1 MVQLKVG
8 VLDKEREYLK
18 QLAAYLVRKKE
29 CFFKVWTFW
38 DMRAYERAAEAEV
51 FDALL
56 VTGACLEEMEIE
68 KISSKIILFRE
79 DCIPGFAQHLPSV
92 FK

>member
-1 MVQLKVG
+1 MRFVLVQLKVA

-56 VTGACLEEMEIE
+56 VTSTVAAMFA
-68 KISSKIILFRE
+68 SS
-79 DCIPGFAQHLPSV
+79 AS
-92 FK
+92 